1 MSANPVRS
9 LSLQLVCARPRQ
21 SERCGHGQQRNAGVT
36 VRVRAHECPRAAIL
50 PQRFIPHKLGASPPA
65 NSAPRA
71 ARRSSAQPRQ
81 HGRAVR
87 APCVESGGLSPRP
100 VCVRALRSAAGP
112 RRLRRCAAA
121 GRKSTAACACVWRRG
136 LSELP
141 ASSAAVCSESLDP
154 QPLPAPAA
162 AHACS
167 AAARERSACCTP
179 REALRRSSA
188 GPGTQRTVVRL
199 APHAARRGRTSS
211 AAATPSWSEL
221 RTAAAA
227 AARTRRT
234 AASAVRATAQPWRLR
249 PATTS
254 GARTCCT
261 RWPRCRR
268 RVDGGLAPARAR
280 PAALSGRCTLRF
292 AHIGCRAPAPLPA
305 TPTGGS
311 GSGAA
316 VLLRSLQ
323 PWRSCWLPL
332 PL

>member
-162 AHACS
+162 AHAAPAAPLVASALHAARPARRCV
-167 AAARERSACCTP
+167 AAALVP
-179 REALRRSSA
+179 RRCGQWCAWRRS
-188 GPGTQRTVVRL
+188 
-199 APHAARRGRTSS
+199 PHAADARAALPRRRAGASCERRQQPQRALFGQQPARCERLLSLGGCDLRPHQGRG
-211 AAATPSWSEL
+211 L
-221 RTAAAA
+221 
-227 AARTRRT
+227 AARGGQGAGGAWT
-234 AASAVRATAQPWRLR
+234 AASLR
-249 PATTS
+249 H
-254 GARTCCT
+254 AR
-261 RWPRCRR
+261 
-268 RVDGGLAPARAR
+268 GQQ
-280 PAALSGRCTLRF
+280 
-292 AHIGCRAPAPLPA
+292 H
-305 TPTGGS
+305 
-311 GSGAA
+311 
-316 VLLRSLQ
+316 
-323 PWRSCWLPL
+323 
-332 PL
+332 